1 MLGVASPPP
10 VPKKPA
16 GASLVVAQSSATIST
31 VCFPFAGGTIGGSHI
46 SAVKLIRALD
56 RTHFRPLVMLHRNE
70 GQLPDFLR
78 SQGVPFECAPT
89 RHFLG
94 TSWGLNRAW
103 NAAEAIRGVAS
114 QLRLAR
120 FLRQHHVRI
129 VHTND
134 GAMHMTWALPAIL
147 AGSNMLWHHR
157 AGPEGRGLRYLAPLV
172 ADGIASVSHFALSKA
187 GPRARAL
194 ASVVYSP
201 FDTEQ
206 PIPDRN
212 AAHASLTSELGL
224 PRDSRIIGFFGNIA
238 DRKRPLKF
246 VDMLAALRAT
256 APDVHIAGL
265 MFGATLDR
273 DLEAE
278 VLRRATH
285 HRLGGRFRLMGF
297 RQPVASQLA
306 GCDIHVVTAMEEP
319 FGRSLIEA
327 MLVGTPV
334 VAVASG
340 GNIEAIDDGVTGCLV
355 APDDPL
361 AMARS
366 IADLFAAPD
375 RLAALARQA
384 RVRAVEDFG
393 ISLHAD
399 QIAGMYRAMLGHGFD
414 K

>member
-1 MLGVASPPP
+1 MHGVASLPPAP
-10 VPKKPA
+10 QKPA
-16 GASLVVAQSSATIST
+16 AASRAVAQSSATIST
-31 VCFPFAGGTIGGSHI
+31 ICFPFAGGTIGGSHI
-46 SAVKLIRALD
+46 SAVKLIQALD
-56 RTHFRPLVMLHRNE
+56 RTHFRPLVVLHRDE
-70 GQLPDFLR
+70 GQLPDFFR

-94 TSWGLNRAW
+94 TSWGLKRAW
-103 NAAEAIRGVAS
+103 NAAEAIRGAAS

-120 FLRQHHVRI
+120 FLRQRRVRI

-147 AGSNMLWHHR
+147 AGSDMLWHHR
-157 AGPEGRGLRYLAPLV
+157 AGPEGRGLRYIAPLV
-172 ADGIASVSHFALSKA
+172 ADGIAAVSHFALSKA
-187 GPRARAL
+187 SPRARAL
-194 ASVVYSP
+194 ASVIYSP

-206 PIPDRN
+206 PIPNRN
-212 AAHASLTSELGL
+212 AAHISLTSELGL
-224 PRDSRIIGFFGNIA
+224 PPDSRIIGFFGNI
-238 DRKRPLKF
+238 DERKRPLMF
-246 VDMLAALRAT
+246 VDMLAALRTT
-256 APDVHIAGL
+256 APDLPFAGL

-278 VLRRATH
+278 VLRRAAH

-297 RQPVASQLA
+297 RQPVAPQLA
-306 GCDIHVVTAMEEP
+306 GCDVHAVTAVEEP

-327 MLVGTPV
+327 MLLGTPV

-355 APDDPL
+355 TPDDPL

-375 RLAALARQA
+375 RLAALACQA
-384 RVRAVEDFG
+384 RARAVEGFG

-399 QIAGMYRAMLGHGFD
+399 QIAGMYRAMLDHGCD

>member
-1 MLGVASPPP
+1 MLGVASPLAA
-10 VPKKPA
+10 PKKPA
-16 GASLVVAQSSATIST
+16 AAPLDVAQSSVIST
-31 VCFPFAGGTIGGSHI
+31 ICFPFAGGTIGGSHI
-46 SAVKLIRALD
+46 SAVKLIQALD
-56 RTHFRPLVMLHRNE
+56 RTHFRPLVLLHRNE

-89 RHFLG
+89 GHFLG
-94 TSWGLNRAW
+94 ASWGLKRAW

-114 QLRLAR
+114 QLRLAH
-120 FLRQHHVRI
+120 FLRQREVRI

-224 PRDSRIIGFFGNIA
+224 PRDSRIIGFFGNI
-238 DRKRPLKF
+238 DGRKRPLMF

-256 APDVHIAGL
+256 APDIPFAGL
-265 MFGATLDR
+265 MFGATLDP

-278 VLRRATH
+278 VLRRAAY
-285 HRLGGRFRLMGF
+285 HRLGGQFRLMGF
-297 RQPVASQLA
+297 RHPVALHMA
-306 GCDIHVVTAMEEP
+306 GCDLHAVTAVDEP

-327 MLVGTPV
+327 MLLGTPV
-334 VAVASG
+334 IAVASG

-355 APDDPL
+355 APDDPI

-375 RLAALARQA
+375 WLAALAHQA
-384 RVRAVEDFG
+384 RVRAVEGFG

-399 QIAGMYRAMLGHGFD
+399 QIAGMYRAMLDHGRD